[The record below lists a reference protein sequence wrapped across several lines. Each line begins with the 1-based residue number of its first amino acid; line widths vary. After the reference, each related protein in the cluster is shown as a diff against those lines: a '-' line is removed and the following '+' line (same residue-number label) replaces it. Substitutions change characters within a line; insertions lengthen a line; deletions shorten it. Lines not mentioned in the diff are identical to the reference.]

1 MRRLATRMVGLVA
14 LGAALAG
21 PVLPG
26 TVASAQAA
34 GCRNT
39 GNFDSW
45 LRDFRAEAQAQG
57 LSRRTIS
64 SALDG
69 LRFDPS
75 IVRKDRAQGVFSQP
89 FLEFSNRM
97 VSSYRMK
104 HGARLLRENAAE
116 FADLER
122 TYGVPGPVIVGFWGL
137 ETDFGANIGNLP
149 VLNSLATLAFDCR
162 RPDLF
167 RTQLMSALKIIER
180 GDLRADQMIGAWA
193 GELGQLQFLPKD
205 YYELGVDYNRN
216 GRVDLLREV
225 PDVLAS
231 GAALIKSHGWRAN
244 EPWLVEVRVPRS
256 MPWEQ
261 AGLEVHHGES
271 TWSKWGVTQRD
282 GSALKSTGLESSLLL
297 PMGRNGPAFLAYPNF
312 DVYLQWNQSFVYAT
326 TAAYFA
332 TRLAGAPPRFAGNNK
347 VDVLSFD
354 QTKQLQRV
362 LEARGYDVGGVD
374 GMIGAKTR
382 DSVRD
387 VQAKLGL
394 PVDGYPTQSLL
405 RRLSGN

>member
-1 MRRLATRMVGLVA
+1 MRRLATGMVGLVA
-14 LGAALAG
+14 LGAVLAG
-21 PVLPG
+21 AAG
-26 TVASAQAA
+26 AAEAA

-39 GNFDSW
+39 GSFDRW
-45 LRDFRAEAQAQG
+45 LNDFRAEAKAEG

-69 LRFDPS
+69 LKFDPS
-75 IVRKDRAQGVFSQP
+75 IVRKDRAQSVFSQS
-89 FLEFSNRM
+89 FLKFSNRM

-104 HGARLLRENAAE
+104 HGTRLLRENATE

-122 TYGVPGPVIVGFWGL
+122 RYGVPGPVIVGFWGL

-167 RTQLMSALKIIER
+167 RGQLMSALKLIER

-256 MPWEQ
+256 MPWEE
-261 AGLEVHHGES
+261 AGLQVHHSEG
-271 TWSKWGVTQRD
+271 TWSKWGVTKRD
-282 GSALKSTGLESSLLL
+282 GSALRSTGLESSLLL
-297 PMGRNGPAFLAYPNF
+297 PMGINGPAFLAYPNF

-332 TRLAGAPPRFAGNNK
+332 TRLAGAPPRFPGNGE

-354 QTKQLQRV
+354 QTKRLQRI
-362 LEARGYDVGGVD
+362 LEGRGYDVGGAD
-374 GMIGAKTR
+374 GMIGARTR
-382 DSVRD
+382 DSVRE

-394 PVDGYPTQSLL
+394 PVDGYPTQALL

>member
-1 MRRLATRMVGLVA
+1 MRRLATGMVGLVA
-14 LGAALAG
+14 MGAALAG
-21 PVLPG
+21 AAG
-26 TVASAQAA
+26 AAQAA

-39 GNFDSW
+39 GSFDRW
-45 LRDFRAEAQAQG
+45 LNDFRAEAKAEG

-69 LRFDPS
+69 LKFDPS
-75 IVRKDRAQGVFSQP
+75 IVRKDRAQSVFSQS
-89 FLEFSNRM
+89 FLKFSNRM

-104 HGARLLRENAAE
+104 HGTRLLRENATE

-122 TYGVPGPVIVGFWGL
+122 RYGVPGPVIVGFWGL

-167 RTQLMSALKIIER
+167 RDQLMSALKLIER

-256 MPWEQ
+256 MPWEE
-261 AGLEVHHGES
+261 AGLQVHHSEG
-271 TWSKWGVTQRD
+271 TWSKWGVTKRD
-282 GSALKSTGLESSLLL
+282 GSKLRSTGLESSLLL
-297 PMGRNGPAFLAYPNF
+297 PMGINGPAFLAYPNF

-332 TRLAGAPPRFAGNNK
+332 TRLAGAPPRFPGNGE

-354 QTKQLQRV
+354 QTKQLQRI
-362 LEARGYDVGGVD
+362 LEGRGYDVGGAD
-374 GMIGAKTR
+374 GMIGARTR
-382 DSVRD
+382 DSVRE

-394 PVDGYPTQSLL
+394 PVDGYPTQALL